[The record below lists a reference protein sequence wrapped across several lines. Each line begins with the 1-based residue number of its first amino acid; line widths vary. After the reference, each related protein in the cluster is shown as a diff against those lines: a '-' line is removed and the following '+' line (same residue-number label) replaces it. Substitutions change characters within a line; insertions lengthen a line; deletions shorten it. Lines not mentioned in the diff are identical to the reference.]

1 MGDFNEEYDVVIVGT
16 GKLFF
21 VIVLNTDLILTFK
34 LQA

>member
-21 VIVLNTDLILTFK
+21 VAILNTNVLILTYK
-34 LQA
+34 L